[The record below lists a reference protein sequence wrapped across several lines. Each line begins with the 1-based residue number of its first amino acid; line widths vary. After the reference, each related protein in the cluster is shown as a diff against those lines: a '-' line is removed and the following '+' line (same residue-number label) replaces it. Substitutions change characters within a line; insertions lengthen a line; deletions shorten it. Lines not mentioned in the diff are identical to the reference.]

1 MLFFMLDSK
10 PDSLTIGPT
19 IKQNMRIHRRMHPK
33 KNQIDQ
39 IQNGRLSAIIYFD
52 ICHLM

>member
-33 KNQIDQ
+33 KIKSIKFKMADFRQLYI
-39 IQNGRLSAIIYFD
+39 LTSVT
-52 ICHLM
+52 